1 MELSQVVTKDLA
13 DSKERME
20 ITNLVSTINIAG
32 KRVDTKLL
40 EEIQHKVTEQ

>member
-1 MELSQVVTKDLA
+1 MTKDLA

-40 EEIQHKVTEQ
+40 EGIQRKVTEQ